1 MRPDRVIGKNRG
13 MMAGKRAQQ
22 RTRFVL
28 VVGGDE
34 FLNEQEVRD
43 CRDEAAKNDPEAE
56 IVELDA
62 GEASRYDFDEAVSP
76 SLLSSSSIVTIRH
89 IQNSEDALTDT
100 MVDYCTS
107 MAKDPSTVAGT
118 VIAQHDGGQKGKRII
133 DRLTK
138 AGAEKKAVPDLKR
151 ADAKLN
157 FVIQCFERR
166 KRRVDPAAAQQ
177 LVAVLGEKTGELAAM
192 CEQLCFDFDDDPIGL
207 ELVDQYLTGNAEVT
221 GFVVADAA
229 LNGNDAKAIINMRAA
244 VAQGTDPIALVGALA
259 MKLRTLAKAS
269 ALRSGSI
276 SQAEAKTNPWVLR
289 NATRQLGGWTS
300 AGLSRCIQTLAW
312 ADEQNKTN
320 GGDPMYA
327 LERSIELISHKGHMT
342 NER

>member
-1 MRPDRVIGKNRG
+1 
-13 MMAGKRAQQ
+13 MAGKRTKQC
-22 RTRFVL
+22 TRFVL
-28 VVGGDE
+28 VIGGDE
-34 FLNEQEVRD
+34 FLNEQQVRD
-43 CRDEAAKNDPEAE
+43 CRDEAAKNDPETE
-56 IVELDA
+56 IIELDA
-62 GEASRYDFDEAVSP
+62 GEASQYDFDEAVSP
-76 SLLSSSSIVTIRH
+76 SLLSASSIVIIRH
-89 IQNSEDALTDT
+89 IQNADDALADT
-100 MVDYCTS
+100 MVSYCS
-107 MAKDPSTVAGT
+107 SVSKDPMAATGT

-133 DRLTK
+133 DRLAK
-138 AGAEKKAVPDLKR
+138 AGAEKKAIPDLKR

-157 FVIQCFERR
+157 FVIQCFELR

-207 ELVDQYLTGNAEVT
+207 DLVNQYLTGNAEVT
-221 GFVVADAA
+221 GFAVADAA
-229 LNGNDAKAIINMRAA
+229 LAGNDAKAIIDMRAA

-269 ALRSGSI
+269 AVRSGSI

-289 NATRQLGGWTS
+289 NATRQLSGWTS
-300 AGLSRCIQTLAW
+300 DGLSKCIQTLAW

-327 LERSIELISHKGHMT
+327 LERSIELISHKGRMSV
-342 NER
+342 